1 MKPVTTGPGVSG
13 TFADDLETL
22 IRDLRT
28 ASGTQ
33 RWQLYIQVT
42 RSPQYSLRVYAPDGH
57 TEPHTIIKTLD
68 TTKEIRAILL
78 NETEAWKARSRAA
91 AALGTDGPAR
101 QA

>member
-22 IRDLRT
+22 ICDLRT
-28 ASGTQ
+28 ASGTE

-57 TEPHTIIKTLD
+57 TEPYTIIKTLD
-68 TTKEIRAILL
+68 TTKEIRALLL
-78 NETEAWKARSRAA
+78 NETESWKARSRAA
-91 AALGTDGPAR
+91 VALGTDGLLA
-101 QA
+101 